1 MNVPKGEYLSIAE
14 LGEVLNALATAAV
27 KKEDSLDA
35 EKTIGWCYA
44 HFNGYEFDWDLP
56 PLKAWHSSTS

>member
-35 EKTIGWCYA
+35 EKTIG
-44 HFNGYEFDWDLP
+44 
-56 PLKAWHSSTS
+56 